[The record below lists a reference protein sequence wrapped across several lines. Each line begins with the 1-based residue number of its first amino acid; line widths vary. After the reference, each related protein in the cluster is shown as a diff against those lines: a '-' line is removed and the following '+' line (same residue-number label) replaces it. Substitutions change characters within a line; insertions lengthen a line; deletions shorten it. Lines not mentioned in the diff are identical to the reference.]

1 MINFMDIKVQTG
13 SEFCNGLFDVIV
25 LLVNVVNILKW
36 IIPMGLILFG
46 MLDLGKAV
54 IAGKEDEMKKAQGTL
69 IKRVIYAVAIFLV
82 ITIVTFVTGLI
93 GSKDWREC
101 WNDAQDG
108 TQGNY
113 KAENTDNQNDDDW
126 ED

>member
-1 MINFMDIKVQTG
+1 MDA
-13 SEFCNGLFDVIV
+13 L
-25 LLVNVVNILKW
+25 
-36 IIPMGLILFG
+36 MLILFG
-46 MLDLGKAV
+46 MIDLGKAV

-108 TQGNY
+108 IQGNY
-113 KAENTDNQNDDDW
+113 EVEKEAEKTDDVEDDW